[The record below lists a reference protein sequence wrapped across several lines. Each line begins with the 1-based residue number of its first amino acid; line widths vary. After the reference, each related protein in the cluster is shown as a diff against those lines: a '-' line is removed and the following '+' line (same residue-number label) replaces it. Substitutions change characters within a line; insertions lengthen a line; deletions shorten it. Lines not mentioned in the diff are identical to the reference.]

1 MTPTT
6 SSVLAQVLPQLSNAG
21 TKPLTQVEKGVPA
34 QRVDTGVPDNAT
46 VIPGV
51 TVSIS
56 SESRLALTDVKKEE
70 VPFEAAESEKA
81 KKDEKRVVN
90 GESAEGA
97 SSKVQF
103 VYDQKGELSLR
114 YMDASDRLIYQT
126 PSELMM
132 SLKEAALKADSSVD
146 TNA

>member
-1 MTPTT
+1 MTSTT
-6 SSVLAQVLPQLSNAG
+6 SPVLAQVLPQFSNAG
-21 TKPLTQVEKGVPA
+21 SKPLSQVDKGVPA
-34 QRVDTGVPDNAT
+34 QSDASSPENAA
-46 VIPGV
+46 VISGV

-56 SESRLALTDVKKEE
+56 SESRLALSDVKKEE
-70 VPFEAAESEKA
+70 VPLEAAEREKA

-114 YMDASDRLIYQT
+114 YLDASDRLIYQT
-126 PSELMM
+126 PSELML
-132 SLKEAALKADSSVD
+132 SLREAALKADSSVD
-146 TNA
+146 TKA